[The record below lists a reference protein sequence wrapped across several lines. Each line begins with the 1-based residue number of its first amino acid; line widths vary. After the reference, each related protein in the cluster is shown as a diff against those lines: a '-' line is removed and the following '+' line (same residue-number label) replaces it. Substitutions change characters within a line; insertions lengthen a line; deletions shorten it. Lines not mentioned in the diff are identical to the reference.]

1 MYVPFVTTSLSE
13 QIKVSLS
20 LSLSLSLHLCL
31 SDRSSSG
38 DMYGDLV
45 DGVDSQE

>member
-13 QIKVSLS
+13 QIKVS